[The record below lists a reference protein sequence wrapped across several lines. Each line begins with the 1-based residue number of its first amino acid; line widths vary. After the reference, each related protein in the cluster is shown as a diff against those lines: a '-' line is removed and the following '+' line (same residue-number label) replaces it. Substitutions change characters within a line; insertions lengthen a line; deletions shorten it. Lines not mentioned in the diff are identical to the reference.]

1 MISLQAESTMVLNQN
16 AIEDPKNAVK
26 FTHPGAWGIDTL
38 MKIVTGVELEYD
50 AQYVWK
56 RKNNGLWMTGQGKVR
71 NAIDIMI
78 GFNPNCID

>member
-1 MISLQAESTMVLNQN
+1 
-16 AIEDPKNAVK
+16 
-26 FTHPGAWGIDTL
+26 

-50 AQYVWK
+50 AEYVWK

-78 GFNPNCID
+78 GFNPNCILERSK

>member
-1 MISLQAESTMVLNQN
+1 MDNCEAAISL
-16 AIEDPKNAVK
+16 
-26 FTHPGAWGIDTL
+26 GWGIDTL

-56 RKNNGLWMTGQGKVR
+56 RKNNGLWYSSQGKAP